1 MTFNPKSYT
10 LTASQAVD
18 KYEDR
23 RKFEK
28 ENEHLAMPFPVKGL
42 QDKIPPQFPTEMA
55 MFGAASGDGKSL
67 FIKFWHDFMQEHVS
81 EQKRRAVVPYISHED
96 TSEMSAGQLIKKH
109 GGNRV
114 KVDDNLTLYIG
125 RTFGM
130 NPDDVADLYM
140 TNIFQCLNYGQNEA
154 YAEKMPYAGIF
165 YDYIQATPP
174 DPFRRDMTND
184 NIKRLQMADDT
195 RRLFISATTF
205 QCPVIAA
212 AQTSL
217 KNIRDPYNEKMK
229 IPGRADFEE
238 AKEIFQIPDRIY
250 TGWLPSASYPI
261 GEKIEIGNWHF
272 EVKPNLFF
280 LRVLKIRYHN
290 PETAPAI
297 RRVYPLLIE
306 NGEFIY
312 DAEYHKSI
320 NYVGKD
326 NA

>member
-1 MTFNPKSYT
+1 MTFNPRAYTKKSSEAADAYD
-10 LTASQAVD
+10 A
-18 KYEDR
+18 R
-23 RKFEK
+23 RKFEQD
-28 ENEHLAMPFPVKGL
+28 NAHLAIPFPVEGL
-42 QDKIPPQFPTEMA
+42 RDKIPPQYPTEMS

-67 FIKFWHDFMQEHVS
+67 FMKYWHDFTQEHVT
-81 EQKRRAVVPYISHED
+81 EQKRRAVVPYVSHED
-96 TSEMSAGQLIKKH
+96 TTEQSAGQLIEKH

-114 KVDDNLTLYIG
+114 KVDDDLTLYIG

-140 TNIFQCLNYGQNEA
+140 TNIFACLQYGQESA
-154 YAEKMPYAGIF
+154 YSEKMPYAGIF

-195 RRLFISATTF
+195 RRLFIAATTF
-205 QCPVIAA
+205 ACPVFAA

-217 KNIRDPYNEKMK
+217 KNVRDPYNEKMK

-250 TGWLPSASYPI
+250 TGWLASASLPV
-261 GEKIEIGNWHF
+261 GEKVDIGNWHF

-280 LRVLKIRYHN
+280 LRVLKIRYHT
-290 PETAPAI
+290 PKTAPGI
-297 RRVYPLLIE
+297 RRVFPLLIQDD
-306 NGEFIY
+306 GSFVY

-320 NYVGKD
+320 CYVEREK
-326 NA
+326 

>member
-1 MTFNPKSYT
+1 MTFNPKAYT
-10 LTASQAVD
+10 LKAHEALD
-18 KYEDR
+18 KYEER

-28 ENEHLAMPFPVKGL
+28 DNAHLAMPFPVIGL
-42 QDKIPPQFPTEMA
+42 QDKIPAQYPTEMA
-55 MFGAASGDGKSL
+55 MLGAPSGDGKSL
-67 FIKFWHDFMQEHVS
+67 FMKFWHDFTQEHVTT
-81 EQKRRAVVPYISHED
+81 QGRRAVVPFISHED
-96 TSEMSAGQLIKKH
+96 TSEMSAGQLLDRN

-140 TNIFQCLNYGQNEA
+140 SNIFQCLNYGQNSA
-154 YAEKMPYAGIF
+154 YDSKMPFAGIF

-195 RRLFISATTF
+195 RRLFIAATTF
-205 QCPVIAA
+205 QCPVISA

-217 KNIRDPYNEKMK
+217 KKVTDPYNDKMK
-229 IPGRADFEE
+229 IAGRADFEE
-238 AKEIFQIPDRIY
+238 AKEIFQIPDRVY
-250 TGWLPSASYPI
+250 TGWLAAASYPV
-261 GEKIEIGNWHF
+261 GDKVDTGNWHF
-272 EVKPNLFF
+272 TVKPNLFF

-290 PETAPAI
+290 PTTAPAI
-297 RRVYPLLIE
+297 RRVYPLLIQS
-306 NGEFIY
+306 NGEFLY

-320 NYVGKD
+320 CFVEIEK
-326 NA
+326 

>member
-1 MTFNPKSYT
+1 MTFSPRAYT
-10 LTASQAVD
+10 KKAHEAAD
-18 KYEDR
+18 AYDER
-23 RKFEK
+23 RQFEK
-28 ENEHLAMPFPVKGL
+28 DNAHLAMPFPVVGL
-42 QDKIPPQFPTEMA
+42 QDKIPPQYPTEMS

-67 FIKFWHDFMQEHVS
+67 FLKFWHDFTQGYVS
-81 EQKRRAVVPYISHED
+81 AQKRRAVVPYVSHED
-96 TSEMSAGQLIKKH
+96 TTEMSAGQLIEKN
-109 GGNRV
+109 GGDRV
-114 KVDDNLTLYIG
+114 KVDSNLTLYIG

-140 TNIFQCLNYGQNEA
+140 SNIFQCLEYGSKEA
-154 YAEKMPYAGIF
+154 YAETMPYAGIF

-174 DPFRRDMTND
+174 DPFRREMTND

-195 RRLFISATTF
+195 RRLFIAATTF

-217 KNIRDPYNEKMK
+217 KNVRDPYNEKMK

-238 AKEIFQIPDRIY
+238 AKEIFQTPDRVF

-261 GEKIEIGNWHF
+261 GEMVEVGNWRF

-280 LRVLKIRYHN
+280 LRVLKVRYHS
-290 PETAPAI
+290 PETAPGI
-297 RRVYPLLIE
+297 RRVFPLLIE

-312 DAEYHKSI
+312 DPEYHKSI
-320 NYVGKD
+320 NFKPEKK
-326 NA
+326 